1 MKTPPRR
8 RFLIALFAFAVLGF
22 IRPGHAAEPLDVVA
36 TFSILGDITREVGGG
51 RVRVHALVG
60 PNGDAHVY
68 QPTPA
73 DAKRLAQ
80 ARVVVT
86 NGLAF
91 EGWMDRL
98 VKAAG
103 YRSAVVVA
111 SRGVPALKMRH
122 AGSNADERHGDT
134 DPHAWQ
140 DVANVR
146 RYAENIAAA
155 LSMADPDGAITYR
168 ANAASYLTRL
178 DALETEIRTAVRG
191 IAPQR
196 RKVVTSHDAFGYF
209 ARAYGL
215 QFIAPVGVTTDAEA
229 SAADVA
235 KLIRQIRQERI
246 PAVFVENI
254 SDPRLL
260 QRVKAET
267 SARIGGTLYSDALSP
282 AGGPAATYLD
292 MMRHNLRTLAAA
304 LAP

>member
-1 MKTPPRR
+1 M
-8 RFLIALFAFAVLGF
+8 
-22 IRPGHAAEPLDVVA
+22 
-36 TFSILGDITREVGGG
+36 
-51 RVRVHALVG
+51 HALVG

-103 YRSAVVVA
+103 YRGAVVVA

-122 AGSNADERHGDT
+122 AGSNADERHGDA

-168 ANAASYLTRL
+168 ANAAAYLARL

-196 RKVVTSHDAFGYF
+196 G
-209 ARAYGL
+209 AR
-215 QFIAPVGVTTDAEA
+215 
-229 SAADVA
+229 
-235 KLIRQIRQERI
+235 
-246 PAVFVENI
+246 
-254 SDPRLL
+254 
-260 QRVKAET
+260 
-267 SARIGGTLYSDALSP
+267 
-282 AGGPAATYLD
+282 
-292 MMRHNLRTLAAA
+292 
-304 LAP
+304 